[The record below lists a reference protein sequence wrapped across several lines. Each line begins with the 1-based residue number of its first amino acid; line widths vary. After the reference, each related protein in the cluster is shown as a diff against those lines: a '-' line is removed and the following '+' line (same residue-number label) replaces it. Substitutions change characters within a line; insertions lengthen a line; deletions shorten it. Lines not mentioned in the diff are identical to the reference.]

1 MAQDVLRLCV
11 GNRLVKDDEL
21 ARAIEAQD
29 RRFRAE
35 LVAVPSVLELEA
47 EGFTAVETL
56 FGEVDLAASWP
67 SDHLRWVCDTRYD
80 VDPDDDVEDLMP
92 GLQDGRLFM
101 VRSPWP
107 SVSLDIV
114 VKLMFRWLR
123 RNEDRYLR
131 DRTRTSAR
139 IDRSAQHEVVQE
151 FFRQSE
157 TWIRAYGKGRIDRL
171 Q

>member
-1 MAQDVLRLCV
+1 
-11 GNRLVKDDEL
+11 
-21 ARAIEAQD
+21 
-29 RRFRAE
+29 
-35 LVAVPSVLELEA
+35 
-47 EGFTAVETL
+47 
-56 FGEVDLAASWP
+56 
-67 SDHLRWVCDTRYD
+67 
-80 VDPDDDVEDLMP
+80 MP